1 MMSLTTMNMHNVSVR
16 SINQLK
22 KLTAKLFCKKN
33 TWSNNNKS
41 LTLIGHFHVSDCI
54 FNHAN
59 GLATTSRDDNL
70 TFIVIPH
77 RIDCFFLMGTQGNG
91 QVLSCSV

>member
-1 MMSLTTMNMHNVSVR
+1 VMSLTTMNVHNVSVR

-33 TWSNNNKS
+33 TWSNHNKS
-41 LTLIGHFHVSDCI
+41 LTLLGHFHVGDCV
-54 FNHAN
+54 FNHTN
-59 GLATTSRDDNL
+59 GLATTSRNNNSAFL
-70 TFIVIPH
+70 MLQHSV
-77 RIDCFFLMGTQGNG
+77 RSVLLMGTQGDS